1 VLQAGKKV
9 TGATKTF
16 TKVVT
21 GIKAYTGFAEISA
34 GSVNFLLKL
43 TGVSETPLGKEISK
57 YLFYFE
63 MAALCGEVSVALYGK
78 MQKSARKIVAKEEA
92 IRATA
97 KKEGIEAKQV
107 DEVIEELRRVAD
119 DAYIPNKLIKQ
130 EIRIYKGVKYEISIY
145 TKKIEWKFLDLANSK
160 INRMELDDYSFVSFD
175 FRIPDELLGKGF
187 GKYFV
192 DETFIAFKNQIKGA
206 TASWTEFSAY
216 PGGSSLGYKQFWK
229 AYKELGDEIKALET
243 TDFYQLMS
251 NKYGISKIKKGDS
264 VDIGE
269 FDQVYIIIYK

>member
-1 VLQAGKKV
+1 M
-9 TGATKTF
+9 
-16 TKVVT
+16 
-21 GIKAYTGFAEISA
+21 I
-34 GSVNFLLKL
+34 
-43 TGVSETPLGKEISK
+43 
-57 YLFYFE
+57 
-63 MAALCGEVSVALYGK
+63 ALSGELSLALYSK
-78 MQKSARKIVAKEEA
+78 LQTSARKILAKEKFLRDA
-92 IRATA
+92 A
-97 KKEGIEAKQV
+97 KNTDEAKQV

-130 EIRIYKGVKYEISIY
+130 EIRTYKGVKYEISIY
-145 TKKIEWKFLDLANSK
+145 TKKIEWKFLDLTNSK

-192 DETFIAFKNQIKGA
+192 DETFNAFKNQIKGA

-229 AYKELGDEIKALET
+229 SYNELGDKYKALET

-251 NKYGISKIKKGDS
+251 KKYGVSKIKKGES
-264 VDIGE
+264 VVLGE
-269 FDQVYIIIYK
+269 FDDVNITIYK